1 MKAFFPRGLRTRTS
15 LTFALL
21 ALLLS
26 VTLSVVTYELSRFY
40 LLGQRESLATRQVMI
55 NAVVA
60 KELIASDE
68 TASEDIMSSLGA
80 VSNARAVIRLDGV
93 WHAAVVDLD
102 ETRIP
107 ASLIATVDSTGPAR
121 QLVRVNGAPYIVVGT
136 RLPGMD
142 ADYFEFISLSE
153 YQRTL
158 STFAATLVVAASI
171 TTVIGA
177 FAGWMAS
184 RRVIRPL
191 ADVAVAARAMSA
203 GDLTRRLDV
212 GQDVDLAPV
221 ASSFNDMATSL
232 EHRIAREQRFTSDV
246 SHELRTPLTAMASAV
261 SLAQRDELPERAAFA
276 VDVLGGQVD
285 HMRRLTLE
293 LLEISRI
300 DAGAAQLSLED
311 VDVVDV
317 SRRVLAATNVDAA
330 RLDSALGEASHF
342 RLDRVRF
349 ERILANLVENA
360 ERYGGGMTRL
370 GLSRREGYLVVVV
383 DDDGPGV
390 PAGERSAI
398 FGRFH
403 RGSIEQPRDRPKGTG
418 LGLALVDEHVR
429 MHGGSVSVIDGPSG
443 GARFIVHL
451 PVLP

>member
-1 MKAFFPRGLRTRTS
+1 
-15 LTFALL
+15 
-21 ALLLS
+21 
-26 VTLSVVTYELSRFY
+26 
-40 LLGQRESLATRQVMI
+40 
-55 NAVVA
+55 
-60 KELIASDE
+60 
-68 TASEDIMSSLGA
+68 LGA
-80 VSNARAVIRLDGV
+80 VSNARAVLYLDGV
-93 WHAAVVDLD
+93 WHAAVVDLN
-102 ETRIP
+102 ESRIP
-107 ASLIATVDSTGPAR
+107 ASLIATVETTGPAR
-121 QLVRVNGAPYIVVGT
+121 QRVEVNGVPYVVVGT
-136 RLPGMD
+136 ELPGLD
-142 ADYFEFISLSE
+142 AEYFEFIALAE

-158 STFAATLVVAASI
+158 STFATTLVVAASI

-221 ASSFNDMATSL
+221 ASSFNEMATSL
-232 EHRIAREQRFTSDV
+232 EQRIAREQRFTSDV

-261 SLAQRDELPERAAFA
+261 SLAQRDDDLTERTAFA
-276 VDVLGGQVD
+276 VDVLDGQVE

-300 DAGAAQLSLED
+300 DAGVARLYLED

-317 SRRVLAATNVDAA
+317 SRQVLAAIDVETSRVQSFLGDDTVFRVD
-330 RLDSALGEASHF
+330 RM
-342 RLDRVRF
+342 RF
-349 ERILANLVENA
+349 ERVLANLVENA
-360 ERYGGGMTRL
+360 ERYGGGLTSVT
-370 GLSRREGYLVVVV
+370 LSQRDGYLVIVV

-390 PAGERSAI
+390 PTEERSAI

-403 RGSIEQPRDRPKGTG
+403 RGSIEQPQDRPKGTG

-443 GARFIVHL
+443 GARFVVHL
-451 PVLP
+451 PVAT